1 MARVRTIAEL
11 DEAIGALAVA
21 RPVPILPLETGG
33 VDPLG
38 LRQLNFDLMD
48 GCIPG
53 LNNAAWRI
61 RPYVVMAW
69 AWWQAAQLAKRDGH
83 DSLPVYV
90 GRRFA
95 DRIEVLFQ
103 IGQLRAG
110 DFDSLPGV
118 EDLQARVVNAGGYDF
133 SSPDWETW
141 HVKRRDQGSLMS
153 PVSYGPSSK
162 QGLGLGFLRSEAG
175 LFAPMDEIMP
185 AVLALNALLEPAL
198 AHQAFSALE
207 CGWVPLDLMER
218 WHLLWHMR
226 DITDD
231 EARVGADALLGPD
244 AATPRGRTVLL
255 IGSILD
261 SSSAPRDVATIRRE
275 SARSDRPWAADPTA
289 RLWRALQARQL
300 LRLSLE
306 GLLSWVLVM
315 SSDKPV
321 DLDVLVS
328 ALLDALGVPATM
340 QLDDWLALECP
351 TGDGLGGVI
360 SPVSLLDE
368 IGAARQWEE
377 PALCAV
383 GLRASVGVCRAMG
396 EDGDLFG
403 GQPDRLPLMWLSRR
417 LRSGGSLSMREACEL
432 IVSELLIGQH
442 VYWAVGRSGDDTQRL
457 RIVLDE
463 GGWVALRSGGRSNPT
478 PDRLYTLL
486 ELATDCRVVKRVGTG
501 YVTGPAMPAPA
512 KEIV

>member
-1 MARVRTIAEL
+1 MARVRTIAHL
-11 DEAIGALAVA
+11 DEAIGSMDVA
-21 RPVPILPLETGG
+21 RRVPILPLETGG

-69 AWWQAAQLAKRDGH
+69 GWWQAARLAERDGLEA
-83 DSLPVYV
+83 LPVSV
-90 GRRFA
+90 GRRFV

-118 EDLQARVVNAGGYDF
+118 GDLQARVVDKGGYDF
-133 SSPDWETW
+133 STPDWETW
-141 HVKRRDQGSLMS
+141 HLKRRGQGSLMA
-153 PVSYGPSSK
+153 PVSYGPSAK
-162 QGLGLGFLRSEAG
+162 EGLGLGFLRSSAA
-175 LFAPMDEIMP
+175 LFAPVDEVMP
-185 AVLALNALLEPAL
+185 AVLALDTRLAPAL
-198 AHQAFSALE
+198 SHEAFSSLE
-207 CGWVPLDLMER
+207 CGWVPLDEMEA
-218 WHLLWHMR
+218 WHPLWRMR
-226 DITDD
+226 DITD
-231 EARVGADALLGPD
+231 EEVAVGGDALLGRD
-244 AATPRGRTVLL
+244 AATPRGRTVRLV
-255 IGSILD
+255 GSILA
-261 SSSAPRDVATIRRE
+261 SSSGPLDVATIRRE
-275 SARSDRPWAADPTA
+275 GARSDRPWAAGATA
-289 RLWRALQARQL
+289 RLWRAMQARQL

-315 SSDKPV
+315 ASDEPV
-321 DLDVLVS
+321 SLDELVS
-328 ALLDALGVPATM
+328 ALLEELDVPDTMRLDA
-340 QLDDWLALECP
+340 WLALDCP
-351 TGDGLGGVI
+351 TADGLGGIV

-368 IGAARQWEE
+368 INEARQWEA
-377 PALCAV
+377 PALCAA
-383 GLRASVGVCRAMG
+383 GLRASVAVCRVMD
-396 EDGDLFG
+396 EDGELFG
-403 GQPDRLPLMWLSRR
+403 GQPDRLPLARLSRR
-417 LRSGGSLSMREACEL
+417 LRSGANLLMREACEL

-486 ELATDCRVVKRVGTG
+486 ELATDCRVVERVGAG
-501 YVTGPAMPAPA
+501 YVTGPAMPALVEA
-512 KEIV
+512 VD

>member
-11 DEAIGALAVA
+11 DDAIAGADVA
-21 RPVPILPLETGG
+21 RSVPILPLETGG

-69 AWWQAAQLAKRDGH
+69 GWWQAARLAERDGL
-83 DSLPVYV
+83 DSLPVAL
-90 GRRFA
+90 GRRFV

-103 IGQLRAG
+103 VGQLRAG

-133 SSPDWETW
+133 SKPDWEAW
-141 HVKRRDQGSLMS
+141 HIKRRGQGSLMA
-153 PVSYGPSSK
+153 PVSYGPSAK
-162 QGLGLGFLRSEAG
+162 EGLGLGFLRSSDG
-175 LFAPMDEIMP
+175 LFAPVDEVMP
-185 AVLALNALLEPAL
+185 AVLALDARLAPAL
-198 AHQAFSALE
+198 SHEAFSSLE
-207 CGWVPLDLMER
+207 CGWVPLASMVA
-218 WHLLWHMR
+218 WHPLWRMR
-226 DITDD
+226 DISG
-231 EARVGADALLGPD
+231 EEVAVGGGALLGAD
-244 AATPRGRTVLL
+244 AATPRGRTMRLV
-255 IGSILD
+255 GSILA
-261 SSSAPRDVATIRRE
+261 SAAGPVDVATIRRE
-275 SARSDRPWAADPTA
+275 GARSDRTWSSGATA
-289 RLWRALQARQL
+289 RLWRAMQARQL

-315 SSDKPV
+315 ASDEPV
-321 DLDVLVS
+321 SLDSLVS
-328 ALLDALGVPATM
+328 ALLTELDVPGGM
-340 QLDDWLALECP
+340 RLDEWLVLDCP
-351 TGDGLGGVI
+351 TQDGLGGIV
-360 SPVSLLDE
+360 SPVSLLDG
-368 IGAARQWEE
+368 IDAARQWEE
-377 PALCAV
+377 PALCAA
-383 GLRASVGVCRAMG
+383 GLRASVAVCRAM
-396 EDGDLFG
+396 DDDPDLFG
-403 GQPDRLPLMWLSRR
+403 GQPDRLPLARLSRR
-417 LRSGGSLSMREACEL
+417 LRSGGGLSMREACEL

-486 ELATDCRVVKRVGTG
+486 ELATDCRIVERIDDG
-501 YVTGPAMPAPA
+501 YVTGPAMPTLEEAA
-512 KEIV
+512 G